1 MIILE
6 QLIFNIIAFTLFVII
21 FLKIIQR
28 NDTSYVIS
36 LILEAIGII
45 LGFFQIVLN
54 ENFNV
59 VIKIIVY
66 LLAIVL
72 PALIIII
79 EKRNILFMEVATIID
94 VLIKLLFGKKKSAKR
109 KLNKLIEK
117 YPQSYIGHK
126 ILAQIYEKEGGIRK
140 ALDEYIQL
148 VDIHNKDYKSY
159 YKVAE
164 MLNTLEKKDE
174 AADMLNALLQKQ
186 PNNAPATQLLG
197 EILIEQEKYK
207 EAVYV
212 YLDGLK
218 YNPTNFDMNY
228 NLAIVYT
235 MLNDFQNAKM
245 YYEKSAFLNSL
256 EYNSKYSLAEIA
268 MIFKELEEAER
279 YFLETSE
286 CEELEAD
293 SYFELA
299 RISIMK
305 AEKEKAINYANLAIE
320 SDPKKIVEKIKNDPL
335 FITIIT
341 KIKIPLNLE
350 NIEEK
355 EEKLGKK
362 ERKVK
367 KHLEETFE
375 ITRNLGYNNIRMN
388 RKDKTE
394 NKEIEE
400 IEEIEEQ
407 EDIRERDEN

>member
-1 MIILE
+1 MILLE

-36 LILEAIGII
+36 LMLEAVGII
-45 LGFFQIVLN
+45 TSFFQLVLN
-54 ENFNV
+54 ENFD
-59 VIKIIVY
+59 IIVKVIIY

-72 PALIIII
+72 PTIILII
-79 EKRNILFMEVATIID
+79 EKRNILFSEVVTTISVEIE
-94 VLIKLLFGKKKSAKR
+94 LLFAKKKVAKR
-109 KLNKLIEK
+109 KLNKLITK

-126 ILAQIYEKEGGIRK
+126 LLAQIYEKEGGIRK

-148 VDIHNKDYKSY
+148 IEIQKNDYKSY

-174 AADMLNALLQKQ
+174 AAEMLNSLLQKQ
-186 PNNAPATQLLG
+186 PENSQATQLLG

-218 YNPTNFDMNY
+218 YNPTNYDLNY
-228 NLAIVYT
+228 NIAVVYT

-245 YYEKSAFLNSL
+245 YYEKSSFLNTL

-268 MIFKELEEAER
+268 MIFKELEEAEK
-279 YFLETSE
+279 YFLETSQN
-286 CEELEAD
+286 EELEAD

-305 AEKEKAINYANLAIE
+305 AEKEKAINYANLALE
-320 SDPKKIVEKIKNDPL
+320 SDPKKIAEKIKNDSL
-335 FITIIT
+335 FITIMT
-341 KIKIPLNLE
+341 KIKMPLNLE

-355 EEKLGKK
+355 QDKLGKK

-375 ITRNLGYNNIRMN
+375 ITRNLGYNNIRMT
-388 RKDKTE
+388 KKED
-394 NKEIEE
+394 KEIEE
-400 IEEIEEQ
+400 IKELEEHQEEMK
-407 EDIRERDEN
+407 ERDD

>member
-28 NDTSYVIS
+28 NDTSYVIA

-45 LGFFQIVLN
+45 IGFFQLVLN
-54 ENFNV
+54 ENFD
-59 VIKIIVY
+59 IIVKVIIY

-72 PALIIII
+72 PTLILII
-79 EKRNILFMEVATIID
+79 EKRNILFTEVVTTIS
-94 VLIKLLFGKKKSAKR
+94 VEIKLLFAKKKSAKR
-109 KLNKLIEK
+109 KLNKLITK

-126 ILAQIYEKEGGIRK
+126 LLAQIYEKEGGIRK

-148 VDIHNKDYKSY
+148 VEIQKNDYKSY

-174 AADMLNALLQKQ
+174 AAEMLNSLLQKQ
-186 PNNAPATQLLG
+186 PENSQATKLLG

-218 YNPTNFDMNY
+218 YNPTNYDLNY
-228 NLAIVYT
+228 NIAIVYT

-245 YYEKSAFLNSL
+245 YYEKSAFLNTL
-256 EYNSKYSLAEIA
+256 EYNSKYNLAEIA
-268 MIFKELEEAER
+268 MIFKELEEAEK
-279 YFLETSE
+279 YFLQTSE
-286 CEELEAD
+286 CEDLEAD

-305 AEKEKAINYANLAIE
+305 AEKDKAINYANLAIE
-320 SDPKKIVEKIKNDPL
+320 SDPKKTVEKIKNEPL

-355 EEKLGKK
+355 ENKLGRK
-362 ERKVK
+362 EKKVK

-388 RKDKTE
+388 RKEGKELEKAKELEE
-394 NKEIEE
+394 NQEEEKEREE
-400 IEEIEEQ
+400 E
-407 EDIRERDEN
+407 

>member
-21 FLKIIQR
+21 FFKIIQR

-45 LGFFQIVLN
+45 LSFLQIVIN
-54 ENFNV
+54 ENFN
-59 VIKIIVY
+59 IILKIIIY
-66 LLAIVL
+66 TIAILLPAMIIVL
-72 PALIIII
+72 
-79 EKRNILFMEVATIID
+79 EKRNILFIEIVTTMVVMINI
-94 VLIKLLFGKKKSAKR
+94 LFGNNKLVKK
-109 KLNKLIEK
+109 KLNKLVNL

-126 ILAQIYEKEGGIRK
+126 LLAQIYEKEGGIRR

-148 VDIHNKDYKSY
+148 VNLKKTDYKSY

-164 MLNTLEKKDE
+164 ILNTLEKKDE
-174 AADMLNALLQKQ
+174 AAEMLNSLLQKQ
-186 PNNAPATQLLG
+186 PDNSDATQLLG

-207 EAVYV
+207 EAVSI

-218 YNPTNFDMNY
+218 YNPTNYDMNY
-228 NLAIVYT
+228 NLAVVYT

-245 YYEKSAFLNSL
+245 YYEKAAFLNTL
-256 EYNSKYSLAEIA
+256 EYNSQYSLAEIA
-268 MIFKELEEAER
+268 LIYKELEEAER

-286 CEELEAD
+286 NEELEAD

-320 SDPKKIVEKIKNDPL
+320 SDPKKIVEKIKNDSL
-335 FITIIT
+335 FITIMT
-341 KIKIPLNLE
+341 KINIPLNLE

-355 EEKLGKK
+355 ESKLGNK
-362 ERKVK
+362 EQKVK

-375 ITRNLGYNNIRMN
+375 ITRYLGYNNMRMS
-388 RKDKTE
+388 RKEQNTIEDVEQSQKD
-394 NKEIEE
+394 IEE
-400 IEEIEEQ
+400 SKEREE
-407 EDIRERDEN
+407 N

>member
-6 QLIFNIIAFTLFVII
+6 QLIFNIIAFTLFVVI

-28 NDTSYVIS
+28 NDTSYVIA

-45 LGFFQIVLN
+45 ISFFQLVLN

-59 VIKIIVY
+59 IVKVVVY

-72 PALIIII
+72 PAIIIII
-79 EKRNILFMEVATIID
+79 EKRNILFTEIVTTIS
-94 VLIKLLFGKKKSAKR
+94 VMIKLLLGKNKSAKR
-109 KLNKLIEK
+109 KLNKLITL
-117 YPQSYIGHK
+117 YPRSYIGHK
-126 ILAQIYEKEGGIRK
+126 LLAQIYEKEGGIRK
-140 ALDEYIQL
+140 ALEEYIQL
-148 VDIHNKDYKSY
+148 VDIHKKDYKSY

-164 MLNTLEKKDE
+164 ILNTLEKKDE
-174 AADMLNALLQKQ
+174 AAQMLNTLLQKQ
-186 PNNAPATQLLG
+186 PENMQATQLLG

-218 YNPTNFDMNY
+218 YNPTNYDMNY
-228 NLAIVYT
+228 NLAVVYT

-245 YYEKSAFLNSL
+245 YYEKSAFLNTL

-286 CEELEAD
+286 CEDLEAD

-305 AEKEKAINYANLAIE
+305 AEKDRAINYANLAIE

-335 FITIIT
+335 FITIMT
-341 KIKIPLNLE
+341 KINIPLNLD

-355 EEKLGKK
+355 EDKLGNK
-362 ERKVK
+362 EKKVK

-375 ITRNLGYNNIRMN
+375 ITRNLGYNNIRMH
-388 RKDKTE
+388 KKEDI
-394 NKEIEE
+394 EIEE
-400 IEEIEEQ
+400 LEELEENQ
-407 EDIRERDEN
+407 EESKERDEN